1 MSGLSGGTFD
11 LTENYPIAKNPL
23 AGYIPISHREIS
35 VPTFASETDSQ
46 IQAAANLFTQSPAIT
61 QARAQNASNVNMA
74 QQQSQIKAAQDT
86 AAKSSDP
93 VKAANQAQS
102 VADILDPKMSEQ
114 FASEL
119 EAALPGYK
127 NIVQSMSKATQD
139 MISGKL
145 PGDVQAQISQMTA
158 EKNLQGGRYGGIA
171 GNLTARDLGLTS
183 LQLSQQGQ
191 VSAKSLLE
199 LVTTKLMPPQI
210 DVSKI
215 FSENLSSNLSAGL
228 GSAKIGESGAGLSSQ
243 GSLESARLASSNA
256 QFSSNQA
263 FEQEMANWNK
273 QFENFAL
280 KYNMDKEARS
290 EAMTMNQYGQSRAQ
304 AFM

>member
-1 MSGLSGGTFD
+1 MANPFEGNNAAAFGGDYATTPYNDIINAMFKQKK
-11 LTENYPIAKNPL
+11 TYPTTVIPQFSNAEF
-23 AGYIPISHREIS
+23 AG
-35 VPTFASETDSQ
+35 ETSDQS
-46 IQAAANLFTQSPAIT
+46 QAAANIFKPSAAMNAAII
-61 QARAQNASNVNMA
+61 
-74 QQQSQIKAAQDT
+74 QIKAAQDT

-102 VADILDPKMSEQ
+102 VADILDPKMAEQ

-290 EAMTMNQYGQSRAQ
+290 EAMTMNEYGQSRAQ